1 MQTQRLVWTVVAAE
15 RTIFATALGFVF
27 IIRPNAEPLKSS
39 RMSYTLTCDHLRM
52 VGDVEHCTLGD
63 YSGEDLARQAAEE
76 WLEEQVRKLSL
87 PTSTLGQ
94 AGAEAPLPA
103 AQMLEPGLQAG
114 LAFLT
119 GVLPFL
125 TSPQFVQIV
134 PLTLAGQSCSVMLLN
149 TRRRVGVRISEGTK
163 PGMLEMTTGSEDAL
177 INWIGGSTTYFAKA
191 DLEEYAKI
199 AAEGYLNS

>member
-1 MQTQRLVWTVVAAE
+1 MQTQRLVWTVAAAE
-15 RTIFATALGFVF
+15 RMLCATALGYIF
-27 IIRPNAEPLKSS
+27 IIRPNAEPLQSVP
-39 RMSYTLTCDHLRM
+39 MSYTLTCDHLRM
-52 VGDVEHCTLGD
+52 VDNVQHQTLGD
-63 YSGEDLARQAAEE
+63 YSREHLARQAAEE
-76 WLEEQVRKLSL
+76 WLQEQVRKFSL
-87 PTSTLGQ
+87 PASTLAQ
-94 AGAEAPLPA
+94 AGAGTPLPA

-134 PLTLAGQSCSVMLLN
+134 PLTLEGHSCSIMLLN
-149 TRRRVGVRISEGTK
+149 TRRRVGVRVSDGTK

-177 INWIGGSTTYFAKA
+177 INWIGGSTTYFARA
-191 DLEEYAKI
+191 NLEEYAKI